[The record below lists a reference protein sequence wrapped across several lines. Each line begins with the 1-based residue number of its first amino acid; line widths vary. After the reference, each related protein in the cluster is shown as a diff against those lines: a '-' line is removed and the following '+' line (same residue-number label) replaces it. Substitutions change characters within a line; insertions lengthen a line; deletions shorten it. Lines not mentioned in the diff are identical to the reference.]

1 MIDLTDFSD
10 LVPKSGRYSVDTTYI
25 RITGSQCKLTLGKD
39 AYANVTKFLGPTV
52 NAKVSPDLSV
62 LVLTRGQDRRVNS
75 ADRSVSLVS
84 LKERLMEKFGASIGC
99 VYFDCSWDE
108 DERGRKVYVLK
119 DNGRKEY
126 NADPTV
132 HKLKG

>member
-1 MIDLTDFSD
+1 MIDLTNFSD

-25 RITGSQCKLTLGKD
+25 RITESQCKLTLGKD
-39 AYANVTKFLGPTV
+39 AHATVTKFLGPTV

-75 ADRSVSLVS
+75 ADRSISLIS
-84 LKERLMEKFGASIGC
+84 LKERLREKYGASIGC
-99 VYFDCSWDE
+99 IYFDCRWDE
-108 DERGRKVYVLK
+108 DESGRKVYVLK

-126 NADPTV
+126 NAEPTV
-132 HKLKG
+132 RKLKG